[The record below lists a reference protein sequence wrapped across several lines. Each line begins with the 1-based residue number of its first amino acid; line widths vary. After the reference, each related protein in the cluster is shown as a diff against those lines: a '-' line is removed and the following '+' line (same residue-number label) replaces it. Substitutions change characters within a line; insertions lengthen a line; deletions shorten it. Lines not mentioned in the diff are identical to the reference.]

1 MLQKSKQKKNT
12 YVSNSPPRYMALTC
26 SPRGEKLLLHRA
38 SQDLRVRPGK
48 HGRTGDLPKT
58 RICIYIYIHIYIYI
72 PKDPDMSSESGIN
85 PTILLWGWDWDHQT
99 YEFSGRVWILREKN
113 TLRVQP
119 PFFSPVG
126 CNEFRHVLLRKGGLH
141 YPRGSTILPKWW
153 PCRLPG

>member
-1 MLQKSKQKKNT
+1 MLQHCWCFRNPNK
-12 YVSNSPPRYMALTC
+12 R
-26 SPRGEKLLLHRA
+26 
-38 SQDLRVRPGK
+38 
-48 HGRTGDLPKT
+48 KT
-58 RICIYIYIHIYIYI
+58 RTCRTQPQGTWLWPVLPAEKNYSSTEHPRICGWGPGSTGEREICLRQEYI

-99 YEFSGRVWILREKN
+99 YEFWGRVWILREKN